1 MIFSRGMSGTTS
13 RTKQLRLERKR
24 RRRVERKSREQGLTW
39 AGTSGREPIEGEVGW
54 RHTLVVAPE
63 GREASPRQLAALS
76 ALGMMSDALLK
87 LTEPYVGWPPSPE
100 EIPALRAWL
109 ELGAKVWNAVVRTDA
124 APEAGLDAALE
135 SIPGEWELLEEEEP
149 LVLKKELAERKRRL
163 FADDSRLVSHVRVW
177 EEGKMAMVEAG
188 TLTYLR

>member
-1 MIFSRGMSGTTS
+1 MTGTGVEPS
-13 RTKQLRLERKR
+13 ERK
-24 RRRVERKSREQGLTW
+24 
-39 AGTSGREPIEGEVGW
+39 PIEGEVGW
-54 RHTLVVAPE
+54 RQTLVLAPE
-63 GREASPRQLAALS
+63 GREASPLQLATLS

-109 ELGAKVWNAVVRTDA
+109 ELGAKVWNAVVRSDA
-124 APEAGLDAALE
+124 ALKSAAGAGLDAALE

-149 LVLKKELAERKRRL
+149 LVVKKELADRKRRL
-163 FADDSRLVSHVRVW
+163 FADDYRMVSHVRVW

>member
-1 MIFSRGMSGTTS
+1 VSGAGVEVS
-13 RTKQLRLERKR
+13 ERK
-24 RRRVERKSREQGLTW
+24 
-39 AGTSGREPIEGEVGW
+39 PIDGEVGW
-54 RHTLVVAPE
+54 RQTLVLAPE
-63 GREASPRQLAALS
+63 GREASPRQLARLS

-109 ELGAKVWNAVVRTDA
+109 ELGAKVWNAVVRSDA
-124 APEAGLDAALE
+124 GPKPAAGLEAALE
-135 SIPGEWELLEEEEP
+135 SIAGEWELLDEEEP
-149 LVLKKELAERKRRL
+149 LVVKKELADRKRRL
-163 FADDSRLVSHVRVW
+163 FADDYRMVSHVRVW